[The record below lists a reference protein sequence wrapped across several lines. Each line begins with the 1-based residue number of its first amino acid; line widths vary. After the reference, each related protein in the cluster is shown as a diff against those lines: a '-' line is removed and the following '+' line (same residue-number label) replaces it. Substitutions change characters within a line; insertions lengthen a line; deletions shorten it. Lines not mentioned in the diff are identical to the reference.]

1 MHAPGI
7 LLYSGSSLLLVVR
20 NVPSPVIVSPPTFHS
35 FILPCPFSPSPSPP
49 HRPLCHAVCHH
60 YFRQEN
66 ESVMQLK
73 GLTPTGMLP
82 RYTLLGG
89 QAGLQDG
96 RVVCPCVCLCVYNTC
111 LSVCMHIGDQFCEA
125 LCDVM
130 GRHVVSIKHGTSSI
144 HSAHNSPTP
153 IPPFLPSHSHQ
164 PAVCQASAA
173 DIKLRG
179 GQETRSEK

>member
-1 MHAPGI
+1 MCHH
-7 LLYSGSSLLLVVR
+7 LLFFLLSFPFLPPSS
-20 NVPSPVIVSPPTFHS
+20 SPP
-35 FILPCPFSPSPSPP
+35 PP
-49 HRPLCHAVCHH
+49 LTLSSVCRHC
-60 YFRQEN
+60 FRQEN

-125 LCDVM
+125 LCGVT

-153 IPPFLPSHSHQ
+153 IPPFLPYNSHQ

>member
-1 MHAPGI
+1 MCHH
-7 LLYSGSSLLLVVR
+7 LLFFLLSLPFLPPSS
-20 NVPSPVIVSPPTFHS
+20 SPP
-35 FILPCPFSPSPSPP
+35 PP
-49 HRPLCHAVCHH
+49 LTLSSVCRHC
-60 YFRQEN
+60 FRQEN

-144 HSAHNSPTP
+144 HSPHNSPS
-153 IPPFLPSHSHQ
+153 LPSIPQ
-164 PAVCQASAA
+164 PSASCLPSLGSGYQAS
-173 DIKLRG
+173 RRPG
-179 GQETRSEK
+179 N